1 MNTEIQPVARHG
13 PGTLLSDHHHRL
25 ERKCRDML
33 GWAYTDDARDLGSAW
48 EDLEAELLDHM
59 AAEEEVILPS
69 YAMHA
74 PEDAHRIRDEHAR
87 IRSLVTPIGIDV
99 ELHEIR
105 VARLRRLVEALEAH
119 SASEDA
125 AMYPWAAQHIPLVGE
140 RLLSARIE
148 RWCARSDPT

>member
-1 MNTEIQPVARHG
+1 MNTVVLPVAGHA
-13 PGTLLSDHHHRL
+13 PGTLLSDQHHRL
-25 ERKCRDML
+25 ERKCRDMI

-59 AAEEEVILPS
+59 AAEEEVIIPS
-69 YAMHA
+69 YAMQA
-74 PEDAHRIRDEHAR
+74 PQDASRIRDEHAQ
-87 IRSLVTPIGIDV
+87 IRSLLTPIGIDV
-99 ELHEIR
+99 ELHQIR
-105 VARLRRLVEALEAH
+105 VARLRRLVETLESH

-125 AMYPWAAQHIPLVGE
+125 AMYPWASEHIPLVGE